1 MGIIYILIALTVMI
15 GSGFAVFSIVE
26 KKIPLLLGVKYSLEE
41 EKQLDQIIKEKIKK
55 LNPWQYFKFVKFL
68 EDILVKI
75 REWII
80 KAGGKTNEMIKKV
93 QEKHEI
99 HSTAKDIF
107 SVGYWQELKEKKIS
121 QRRRVLRDEDLN
133 KILKK

>member
-1 MGIIYILIALTVMI
+1 MSIIYSLIAFGIMA
-15 GSGFAVFSIVE
+15 GSGFEIFSIVS
-26 KKIPLLLGVKYSLEE
+26 KKIPLLLGVKYNIEE
-41 EKQLDQIIKEKIKK
+41 EKQLDQVIRENIKK

-99 HSTAKDIF
+99 HTTPKDIF
-107 SVGYWQELKEKKIS
+107 TVGYWQELKEKKIS
-121 QRRRVLRDEDLN
+121 QRKRVLRDEDLN

>member
-99 HSTAKDIF
+99 QSTAKDIF
-107 SVGYWQELKEKKIS
+107 SVGYWQELK
-121 QRRRVLRDEDLN
+121 
-133 KILKK
+133 